1 MERTFVMIKP
11 DGIQRGLMG
20 EVLSRLESKGLK
32 MVAARLLKMD
42 REMAETHYGVHRER
56 PFFSELVAFIT
67 SGPVLAMVWEGPAAI
82 AVVRNLVGATDPK
95 EATPGS
101 IRGDLGLEI
110 SKNVVHASDGPDT
123 ARFEIDLFFGGKE
136 LVEYGRAV
144 DEWITDVDP
153 SGGE

>member
-123 ARFEIDLFFGGKE
+123 ARFEMDLFFGSE
-136 LVEYGRAV
+136 QLVEYGRSV
-144 DEWITDVDP
+144 DEWIADVDP